1 MRNDVRNRL
10 AIALD
15 TDDLV
20 VAARL
25 AAGVS
30 EYFGIAK
37 VGLELYAA
45 AGPEAV
51 ETMIDEGFA
60 VFVDLKLH
68 DIPTTVERAARVV
81 GGLGARFVTIH
92 TQGGVEM
99 VRAGVEGLEA
109 GAEAGGFSSPIA
121 LGVTVLTSDPVH
133 GAGMIEERLEVALAA
148 GCGGVVCS
156 AADLGTVDAWVARQ
170 SNGTNLITVVPGIRP
185 TGVDAGDQRRVAT
198 PEAALRA
205 GAGILVVGRAV
216 TSAADPLAAARAIS
230 EEAAGYILA
239 S

>member
-1 MRNDVRNRL
+1 MRKRL

-15 TDDLV
+15 ADDLV

-25 AAGVS
+25 AASVS

-37 VGLELYAA
+37 VGLELYTA

-51 ETMIDEGFA
+51 EAMIDAGFE

-81 GGLGARFVTIH
+81 GGLGARYLTLH
-92 TQGGVEM
+92 AQGGPEM
-99 VRAGVEGLEA
+99 VRAGVEGLTG
-109 GAEAGGFSSPIA
+109 GAAAGGFGEPVA

-133 GAGMIEERLEVALAA
+133 SAALIEERLEVAVSA
-148 GCGGVVCS
+148 GCRGVVCS
-156 AADLGTVDAWVARQ
+156 AADLDTVGRWQ
-170 SNGTNLITVVPGIRP
+170 SGSGGGANPLLTVVPGIRP
-185 TGVDAGDQRRVAT
+185 AGVGAGDQRRVAT

-205 GAGILVVGRAV
+205 GAGVLVVGRAV
-216 TSAADPLAAARAIS
+216 TGAVDPVLAARAIAKG
-230 EEAAGYILA
+230 AAEVLGGQGGG
-239 S
+239 